1 MIPFVLLAAGGR
13 GYGQST
19 AGEGLSTALLSG
31 LAVLFVLVVGGAL
44 VAVAALARRRAARR
58 RPCPGCGLFY
68 DPGKTPVCSGCG
80 RELEAAPAGRER
92 RNEPEER

>member
-1 MIPFVLLAAGGR
+1 MISLVILAAGGHDH
-13 GYGQST
+13 ST

-31 LAVLFVLVVGGAL
+31 LAILFVLVVGGAL

-80 RELEAAPAGRER
+80 RELAAAAAGRER
-92 RNEPEER
+92 RNESEER